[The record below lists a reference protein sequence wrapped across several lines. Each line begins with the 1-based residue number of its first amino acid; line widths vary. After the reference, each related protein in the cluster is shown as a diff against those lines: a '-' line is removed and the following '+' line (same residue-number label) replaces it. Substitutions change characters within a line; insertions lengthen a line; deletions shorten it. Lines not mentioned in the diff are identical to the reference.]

1 MRVRTL
7 SMMSIAMMAIVATAP
22 RSAAR
27 QPTLGWG
34 TSGDVRPVITMGLS
48 SGYHPSRGTT
58 RATASIPLEQGRFV
72 GMKAERIGG
81 RHGLCQGGLTFSFPS
96 AGEVASNANWQVEA
110 RLVGLHDD
118 TATIDVRWHR
128 LAVPTGFV
136 PDAPLALERR
146 LVMQD
151 GDRVDLDSVRSSES
165 MEQGCDMIAMD
176 IAFDLRGPDH
186 LADAAISYDIWLV
199 QSEPDGEVTTERFES
214 TGKQDE
220 QVRYFFRPRR
230 YDTDGSRASDAAD
243 RDTVVTTQLSGA
255 VRGRLRGDGLIDL
268 SIDEARFV
276 GDRGGGKSA
285 NGRKR
290 LAVQQGETVEFE
302 VPVDPSLRQS
312 ANGKE
317 DLSVVVDRLK
327 TAIRVTARRV
337 W

>member
-7 SMMSIAMMAIVATAP
+7 SLMSIAMTVIVGTAP

-34 TSGDVRPVITMGLS
+34 TSGDVRPFITMGLS
-48 SGYHPSRGTT
+48 TGYHPGKGTT
-58 RATASIPLEQGRFV
+58 RATASMPLEQGRYV
-72 GMKAERIGG
+72 GWRAESIGG
-81 RHGLCQGGLTFSFPS
+81 PRGLCQGGVAYSFSSP
-96 AGEVASNANWQVEA
+96 GELASTTNWQVEA
-110 RLVGLHDD
+110 RLVELRGD

-128 LAVPTGFV
+128 QVVPTGFV
-136 PDAPLALERR
+136 PDTPLALERR

-151 GDRVDLDSVRSSES
+151 GDRIDLDAVRSSES

-199 QSEPDGEVTTERFES
+199 QSEPDGEIATERFES

-220 QVRYFFRPRR
+220 QVSYFFKPRR
-230 YDTDGSRASDAAD
+230 YNTDGSRASDAAD
-243 RDTVVTTQLSGA
+243 RDTVVTTGLSGA

-268 SIDEARFV
+268 SIDETRFV
-276 GDRGGGKSA
+276 GARHGGKSA

-302 VPVDPSLRQS
+302 VPVDPSLRKS

-327 TAIRVTARRV
+327 TAIRVTARRI

>member
-1 MRVRTL
+1 MRAGTL
-7 SMMSIAMMAIVATAP
+7 SLMSIAMTVIVGTAP

-27 QPTLGWG
+27 QQAPGWG
-34 TSGDVRPVITMGLS
+34 TSGDVRPVIAMGLS
-48 SGYHPSRGTT
+48 SGYHSSKGTT
-58 RATASIPLEQGRFV
+58 RTTASMPLEQGRFV

-96 AGEVASNANWQVEA
+96 PGEVASNANWQVEA
-110 RLVGLHDD
+110 RLVELRGD
-118 TATIDVRWHR
+118 TATLDVRWHR
-128 LAVPTGFV
+128 QAVPTGFV
-136 PDAPLALERR
+136 PDTPLSLERR

-151 GDRVDLDSVRSSES
+151 GDRIDLDAVRSSES
-165 MEQGCDMIAMD
+165 MEQGCDLIAMD

-199 QSEPDGEVTTERFES
+199 QGEPDGEISTERFES

-220 QVRYFFRPRR
+220 QVRYFFKPRR
-230 YDTDGSRASDAAD
+230 YNTDGSRASDAAD
-243 RDTVVTTQLSGA
+243 RDAVVTTGLSGA

-268 SIDEARFV
+268 SIDETRFV
-276 GDRGGGKSA
+276 GERHGNRSA

-312 ANGKE
+312 ADGKE